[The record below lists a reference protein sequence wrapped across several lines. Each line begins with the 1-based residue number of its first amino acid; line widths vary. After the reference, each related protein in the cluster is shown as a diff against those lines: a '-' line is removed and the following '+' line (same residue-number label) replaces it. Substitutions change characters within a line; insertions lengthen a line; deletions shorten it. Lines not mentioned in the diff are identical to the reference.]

1 METALDTEGAMAS
14 STCWV
19 RVAFVSEEKEE
30 EEEEEEEEDEE
41 EEVEEKW
48 SWTSLAM
55 EGVRAEMIFW
65 TRADWDRDWDCSS
78 TTEVTEVTGV
88 GAGAGSGVSTTVVVV
103 VVLFR
108 AAKAAW
114 TASSIWGPSSLT
126 TWLTREPL
134 SELELELVPE
144 LKPDPEIELSSTLPE
159 LLELKKEL
167 ESCEEDWLEEKN
179 DAESSETVLEV
190 KDVLSP
196 SELENPLNWPSI
208 FPSEPSTEEKV
219 PDVWTVMAGT
229 WETTL
234 VKLVSTGLEET
245 DLLLL

>member
-1 METALDTEGAMAS
+1 
-14 STCWV
+14 V
-19 RVAFVSEEKEE
+19 EKEE
-30 EEEEEEEEDEE
+30 EEEDEEEEEEVE

-78 TTEVTEVTGV
+78 TTEVTEVTEVTGV
-88 GAGAGSGVSTTVVVV
+88 GAGSGVSTVVVV
-103 VVLFR
+103 VVVFR

-114 TASSIWGPSSLT
+114 TASLIWGPSSLT
-126 TWLTREPL
+126 TWLTREL

-144 LKPDPEIELSSTLPE
+144 LKPEPELKLESVKLSSTLPE

-190 KDVLSP
+190 KDELSP
-196 SELENPLNWPSI
+196 SEVEKPLNWPSV
-208 FPSEPSTEEKV
+208 FTPEPSAEEKV
-219 PDVWTVMAGT
+219 PEVWRVMVGA

-234 VKLVSTGLEET
+234 VKLVSIGLEET
-245 DLLLL
+245 DLLFV